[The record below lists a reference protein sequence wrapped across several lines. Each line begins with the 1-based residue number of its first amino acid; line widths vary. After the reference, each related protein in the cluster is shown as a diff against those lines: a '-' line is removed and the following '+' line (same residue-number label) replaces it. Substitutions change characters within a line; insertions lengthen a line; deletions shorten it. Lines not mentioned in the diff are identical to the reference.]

1 MLVIGHRGASGI
13 APENTL
19 ASFEK
24 AIRLRVKMIEL
35 DVHKCVTGELVVI
48 HDEKINRTTSG
59 KGFVS
64 EMTPGE
70 LKKVDAGNGEKIPT
84 LREVLDMVNRRVKIN
99 IELKGAGV
107 AAPIV
112 ELLNEYEEN
121 HGWKTDDFC
130 ISSFDH
136 QQLRQFRELDD
147 STNIG
152 ILYERK
158 PHGFAEM
165 ATALR
170 AFSVNISLRT
180 VNLDM
185 VKEIHDSGL
194 EVWVYT
200 VNKSHDFNRLE
211 NMGVDAVFTNYPERF
226 LASFLS
232 IKPKMQK

>member
-1 MLVIGHRGASGI
+1 MLIIGHRGASGT

-24 AIRLRVKMIEL
+24 AIGLGVKMIEL
-35 DVHKCVTGELVVI
+35 DVHRCATGELVVI

-64 EMTPGE
+64 GKMLDE
-70 LKKVDAGNGEKIPT
+70 LKKVDAGDGEKIPT
-84 LREVLDMVNRRVKIN
+84 LCEVLNLVNRRVKIN
-99 IELKGAGV
+99 IELKGAAV
-107 AAPIV
+107 AAPTV
-112 ELLNEYEEN
+112 KLLNEYKEN
-121 HGWKTDDFC
+121 HDWKTDDFC

-136 QQLRQFRELDD
+136 QQLKQFQELDNV
-147 STNIG
+147 TNIG

-165 ATALR
+165 ATVLH
-170 AFSVNISLRT
+170 AFSVNISIHT
-180 VNLDM
+180 VNPDL

-200 VNKSHDFNRLE
+200 VNKLHDFNWLE
-211 NMGVDAVFTNYPERF
+211 SIGVDAVFTNYPEKF
-226 LASFLS
+226 LNRKS
-232 IKPKMQK
+232 